1 MAMNPATR
9 SISRS
14 ARPAENPLAA
24 VSDPSPEIHFD
35 FSFAPTFRLAA
46 LPFGIVPSRT
56 GVTIDDE
63 RFTARFGPW
72 TVSTPL
78 ANVLSA
84 EVTGPYQVLKVIG
97 GPHVSLRDR
106 GLTFATTSTH
116 GVCIRFVR
124 PVTGLE
130 PTGRISHPSL
140 TVTVDEPAALADL
153 LEHAAARHGAAGPE
167 DEAIPVAE
175 IVQETNDD
183 LSGLTAAEL
192 RGRAKELGLSGVAK
206 LRKAELV
213 ELLRAPDPAA
223 W

>member
-1 MAMNPATR
+1 MAMNSATR
-9 SISRS
+9 SNDPA
-14 ARPAENPLAA
+14 ARLAASPLVA
-24 VSDPSPEIHFD
+24 VSDPSPEVHFD

-63 RFTARFGPW
+63 RFTARFGAW

-84 EVTGPYQVLKVIG
+84 EVTGPYHVLKVIG
-97 GPHVSLRDR
+97 GPHLSLRDR

-130 PTGRISHPSL
+130 PTGRIGHPSL
-140 TVTVDEPAALADL
+140 TVTVDEPAALAEL
-153 LEHAAARHGAAGPE
+153 LEHAAARHGAAGPV
-167 DEAIPVAE
+167 DEPIPVAE
-175 IVQETNDD
+175 IVQEANDD
-183 LSGLTAAEL
+183 LNGLTAAEL
-192 RGRAKELGLSGVAK
+192 RGRAKDLGIAGVAK

-213 ELLRAPDPAA
+213 ELLRAPAPSA
-223 W
+223 